1 MPASGL
7 AMTEAASRKD
17 TFGPAL
23 TGATATGGAPGPL
36 PGAGVAGGGTAAAA
50 PAAPPTGVPG
60 RILSVSRRIS
70 STFLTSVSQNLL
82 LASFLTDTLEV
93 FETPPPTPAAP
104 PPGAPPPPAGV
115 PPAILPATLTCPF
128 VSRCMFT

>member
-36 PGAGVAGGGTAAAA
+36 PGGGVAGGGTAAAA
-50 PAAPPTGVPG
+50 PTGVPG

-93 FETPPPTPAAP
+93 FETPPRSEEHTSELQSLRHL
-104 PPGAPPPPAGV
+104 V
-115 PPAILPATLTCPF
+115 CRLLL
-128 VSRCMFT
+128 